1 MLPFS
6 LFFFFFKT
14 YCSDAKTVGDR
25 GDNKEL
31 ELEKHNFKV
40 MFLFNAMPY
49 QYIDPLF
56 ILMHRKF

>member
-1 MLPFS
+1 MNIIL
-6 LFFFFFKT
+6 
-14 YCSDAKTVGDR
+14 DIVGDR
-25 GDNKEL
+25 GDNKEM

-56 ILMHRKF
+56 ILVHRKFKYISESI

>member
-1 MLPFS
+1 MNIIL
-6 LFFFFFKT
+6 
-14 YCSDAKTVGDR
+14 DIVGDR
-25 GDNKEL
+25 GDNKEM

-56 ILMHRKF
+56 ILVHRKF